1 MGVRWYP
8 LKKLVYSLVRRRCQ
22 QIRYQHGSDR
32 LEIRG
37 AKPGARIVKLSDGGG
52 LQLWLMPDGA
62 KRWRLAYRFAGRQ
75 KALALGVYPAVGL
88 NAAREAREEAKRLL
102 EDGQDPSL
110 AKKLAKAAK
119 AAAAA
124 NTFDAVA
131 AELLDKKR
139 REAKADRTIAK
150 LEWLL
155 GLARPAIGAR
165 AIAEI
170 SAPEVMAALRVVEAR
185 GRLETA
191 RRLRATIGAVF
202 RFAVAT
208 GRAQGDPTSALKGAI
223 AAPVVNHRAAIIEPK
238 AFGGLLRAIASY
250 EGAPETRA
258 ALELLALTFTRPG
271 ELRAAEWA
279 EFDLEAAIWSIPAGK
294 MKMKRPH
301 RVPLAPRAIDI
312 LRGLQTITG
321 GGRFLFPS
329 VRSPVRCMSENTI
342 NAALRRMGF
351 GKDEM
356 CGHGFRAVA
365 SSFLNESGK
374 WNADAIEAQ
383 LAHVDNDAVR
393 RAYHR
398 ADYWAERVAM
408 MAYWA
413 DYLDELRKG
422 AKVIPLRV

>member
-1 MGVRWYP
+1 MA
-8 LKKLVYSLVRRRCQ
+8 LT
-22 QIRYQHGSDR
+22 DM
-32 LEIRG
+32 EIRA
-37 AKPGARIVKLSDGGG
+37 AKPIARIVKLSDGGG

-62 KRWRLAYRFAGRQ
+62 KRWQLAYRFGGGQ
-75 KALALGVYPAVGL
+75 KLLAIGVYPAIGL
-88 NAAREAREEAKRLL
+88 REAREEAKRLL
-102 EDGQDPSL
+102 DGGHDPCL

-119 AAAAA
+119 APVAA

-131 AELLDKKR
+131 DELLDKKR
-139 REAKADRTIAK
+139 REAKALRTIAK

-155 GLARPAIGAR
+155 SLARPSIGAR
-165 AIAEI
+165 PIAEI
-170 SAPEVMAALRVVEAR
+170 TAPEVMAALRLVEAR

-208 GRAQGDPTSALKGAI
+208 GRAQGDPTGALKGAI
-223 AAPVVNHRAAIIEPK
+223 AAPVVNHRAAIIEPN

-250 EGAPETRA
+250 EGAPETCV
-258 ALELLALTFTRPG
+258 ALELLAITFVRPG
-271 ELRAAEWA
+271 ELRAAEWI
-279 EFDLEAAIWSIPAGK
+279 EFDLDGAVWSIPAGK

-301 RVPLAPRAIDI
+301 RVPLAPRAVAV
-312 LRGLQTITG
+312 LKKLEAITG
-321 GGRFLFPS
+321 GGKFLFPS
-329 VRSPVRCMSENTI
+329 VRSPDRCMSENTI

-351 GKDEM
+351 AKEEM

-365 SSFLNESGK
+365 SSILNESGK

-398 ADYWAERVAM
+398 ADYWNERVAM
-408 MAYWA
+408 MAFWA
-413 DYLDELRKG
+413 DYLAGLREG
-422 AKVIPLRV
+422 AKVIQIRA